1 MKLCPIE
8 RQIDIDFGSMR
19 LADVR
24 EALDRE
30 NFYADRLELS
40 LHQQVDEQHLI
51 FVIHPHQR
59 SSPIQLH
66 EYRYDAEQKRLTLKS
81 YFSGWFSKLFAFYQF
96 PLLILI
102 LNWPDLS
109 QFQWLLIGGSTLLIT
124 ILIPPFHF
132 LMLKSD
138 MQELERELSIRLPHI
153 ARQRNRR
160 G

>member
-1 MKLCPIE
+1 MIIKKINMKLWPIE

-81 YFSGWFSKLFAFYQF
+81 YFSVWFSRLFAFYQF

-109 QFQWLLIGGSTLLIT
+109 QFQWQLVGGSTLLISN
-124 ILIPPFHF
+124 LIPLIHF
-132 LMLKSD
+132 QMIKRD
-138 MQELERELSIRLPHI
+138 MQE
-153 ARQRNRR
+153 
-160 G
+160 